1 MKRILKIIYAG
12 IIILMIPFSV
22 VRGQDKKSEQKIRI
36 VVDDGSGTKVVIDT
50 IIYDSPKPDSIMLK
64 DGSVIYLKH
73 PGNEKEFKH
82 HDGKSH
88 ILVTASEDSSSISH
102 EGRGGHKYK
111 VITRNSDGQSEKEE
125 IIYIN
130 KGKKPDKEIESTID
144 VYVSDDNNESTI
156 EKSKYVIAKDG
167 MVVTVEGNDDA
178 RAKELVKVIE
188 SNLGVTGEETGKK
201 ETVKVESKKII
212 KK

>member
-1 MKRILKIIYAG
+1 MKRIFEIIYAA
-12 IIILMIPFSV
+12 IIILIIPFSV
-22 VRGQDKKSEQKIRI
+22 LRGQDKKSEQKIRI

-50 IIYDSPKPDSIMLK
+50 IIYDGPKPDSIMLK

-82 HDGKSH
+82 HDGKSQ
-88 ILVTASEDSSSISH
+88 ILVTASEDSNSISH

-125 IIYIN
+125 ITYVN

-144 VYVSDDNNESTI
+144 VYVSDNNNESTI